1 MLGESVFCV
10 SYEGMK
16 RPETSEPQE
25 RRDSLHVE
33 VGGWFRAHA
42 TGLGVLAIP
51 VILLLL
57 ALIVLG
63 GEFA

>member
-1 MLGESVFCV
+1 
-10 SYEGMK
+10 
-16 RPETSEPQE
+16 
-25 RRDSLHVE
+25 VE